1 MNLLKEQVRRGRIAW
16 MHIKARR
23 KKEIDLPL
31 GTTVIVAP
39 HPDDEVLGCG
49 GLMQRLIT
57 QGHEVHIVFMTGG
70 EASHRNCCELPEE
83 QIKKERRKLAC
94 QINPTLGV
102 DIDHLHFLD
111 FPDGGIKKESREAM
125 HLKELMELLNPSTI
139 FVPHWGEGWP
149 DHIQTTSILKE
160 IVNNDVNIY
169 EYCVWMWY
177 YNVWHLDWEKAQILR
192 MKEPEHQQK
201 MSAVDNYTMP
211 KASCGRPWSGVLPRV
226 LIESAKWKFELY
238 FLSSKENRTIPQ

>member
-1 MNLLKEQVRRGRIAW
+1 MVNLLKEQVRRGRIAW

-70 EASHRNCCELPEE
+70 EGSHRNCCNLLED
-83 QIKKERRKLAC
+83 QIKEARRRLAC

-102 DIDHLHFLD
+102 GVSHLHFLNY
-111 FPDGGIKKESREAM
+111 PDGGINKKSGETI
-125 HLKELMELLNPSTI
+125 HLKELLVKLNPSTI

-149 DHIQTTSILKE
+149 DHLNSAEIVKE
-160 IVNNDVNIY
+160 IMNDKATIY

-177 YNVWHLDWEKAQILR
+177 YNVWHLDWKHTQIFR
-192 MKEPEHQQK
+192 MTASEHYQK
-201 MSAVDNYTMP
+201 INAINSYTTP
-211 KASCGRPWSGVLPRV
+211 IAPCGCPWSGVLPMV
-226 LIESAKWKFELY
+226 LLRATKWKNEL
-238 FLSSKENRTIPQ
+238 FLIKY